1 MKLIMLF
8 SFLFSV
14 HSFSQEITKIPT
26 ANKKLEDKDINFIE
40 KVYENY
46 EYLKKSKFDNSECV
60 EFISDKIKKIDN
72 LTSNSFFPKTPESI
86 QALKDNG
93 IKTVE
98 TLFEIREIIR
108 ERFNEL
114 QSKKKLNYE
123 CLQSIKA
130 STRYIRFME
139 EMLMEWLVENK
150 VISNYG
156 PHFMEGIS
164 PQILISKKFP
174 EYNKRTKLMEKIKP
188 GDVFMIR
195 GKSYVS
201 AMIARI
207 GDVEMQYSHLAIIGL
222 DKKKQ
227 MVAVEALIPYG
238 SKITPLKKW
247 LAQTESR
254 VVHFRF
260 KDAVIAEESAKAA
273 YELAED
279 YIEKHNQTIPYDFK
293 MNAQDQSQIFCAELI
308 ENAFLKGSKFTV
320 HLPDHKTLA
329 TKFKSTIFLK
339 SMGIESDE
347 LFSPGDLE
355 FDSHFDLVE
364 DYRYLGKE
372 ESSDEFTL
380 LRKVRMQDAIIQ
392 SVYNWMIT
400 ENYQFVD
407 NYVVNAKAYL
417 AKAFRYLGFF
427 EVKLPKHMPMDSLK
441 TIVQFEE
448 ISHVLEKPLFSYE
461 KEFYKKNGHSLHFQ
475 EMLMALNEFKKKEC
489 KSESSDLNKLF
500 KPIQCL

>member
-1 MKLIMLF
+1 MRIFIFCLCFQGLA
-8 SFLFSV
+8 
-14 HSFSQEITKIPT
+14 QEVTKFPQ
-26 ANKKLEDKDINFIE
+26 NEKKLENRDINFIS
-40 KVYENY
+40 KVNENF
-46 EYLKKSKFDNSECV
+46 EYLKKAKFDNSECV

-72 LTSNSFFPKTPESI
+72 LTSNSFFPKTPAEI
-86 QALKDNG
+86 QELKDKG
-93 IKTVE
+93 VKTVE
-98 TLFEIREIIR
+98 TLFEIRELIR
-108 ERFNEL
+108 ARLLEL
-114 QSKKKLNYE
+114 QEKKKLNYE

-150 VISNYG
+150 VISNYSQN
-156 PHFMEGIS
+156 FMEGTS
-164 PQILISKKFP
+164 PQVLVSSKFA
-174 EYNKRTKLMEKIKP
+174 EYKNKNKLMDKIKP
-188 GDVFMIR
+188 GDVFLIR

-222 DKKKQ
+222 DNKNE

-238 SKITPLKKW
+238 SKISPLKEW
-247 LAQTESR
+247 LAQMESR

-260 KDAVIAEESAKAA
+260 HDAKVAENSAKAA
-273 YELAED
+273 YELAQD
-279 YIEKHNQTIPYDFK
+279 YIDKNKHTIPYDFE

-308 ENAFLKGSKFTV
+308 ENAFLKGSQYTV
-320 HLPDHKTLA
+320 HLPEHKTLA

-339 SMGIESDE
+339 SMGIQSDE

-355 FDSHFDLVE
+355 FDSRFDLVE
-364 DYRYLGKE
+364 DYRFLGKE
-372 ESSDEFTL
+372 NDSDDYTL

-392 SVYNWMIT
+392 SIYNWMIT

-407 NYVVNAKAYL
+407 NYLVKAKAYL
-417 AKAFRYLGFF
+417 AKTFRYLGFF

-441 TIVQFEE
+441 TIVHFEE
-448 ISHVLEKPLFSYE
+448 ISNVLQKPLFEYE

-489 KSESSDLNKLF
+489 KTQNSELNKLF

>member
-1 MKLIMLF
+1 MRIFIFILCFFIQV
-8 SFLFSV
+8 S
-14 HSFSQEITKIPT
+14 SQEITNFPKSD
-26 ANKKLEDKDINFIE
+26 KKLEEKDINFIS
-40 KVYENY
+40 KVNENF
-46 EYLKKSKFDNSECV
+46 EFIKKSKFDNSQCV
-60 EFISDKIKKIDN
+60 EFISDKIKKIDH
-72 LTSNSFFPKTPESI
+72 LTSNSFFPKTPVEV
-86 QALKDNG
+86 QELKNKG
-93 IKTVE
+93 VKTVE
-98 TLFEIREIIR
+98 TLFEIRELIR
-108 ERFNEL
+108 ARLLEL
-114 QSKKKLNYE
+114 QEKKKLNYE

-139 EMLMEWLVENK
+139 EMLMEWLIENK
-150 VISNYG
+150 VISNFSQN
-156 PHFMEGIS
+156 FMEGIS
-164 PQILISKKFP
+164 PQVLVSSKFSQYKNISKL
-174 EYNKRTKLMEKIKP
+174 RDKINP
-188 GDVFMIR
+188 GDVFLIR

-222 DKKKQ
+222 DKKNE

-238 SKITPLKKW
+238 SKITPLNEW
-247 LAQTESR
+247 LNQMESR
-254 VVHFRF
+254 VVHFRYR
-260 KDAVIAEESAKAA
+260 DAKVAENSAKAA
-273 YELAED
+273 YELAQE
-279 YIEKHNQTIPYDFK
+279 YIDKNKQTIPYDFQ

-308 ENAFLKGSKFTV
+308 ENAFLKGSQYTV
-320 HLPDHKTLA
+320 HLPEHKTLA

-339 SMGIESDE
+339 NMGIESDE

-355 FDSHFDLVE
+355 FDSRFDLVE

-372 ESSDEFTL
+372 KSSDEYTL

-392 SVYNWMIT
+392 SIYNWMIT

-407 NYVVNAKAYL
+407 NYIVKAKAYL
-417 AKAFRYLGFF
+417 AKTFRYLGFF

-448 ISHVLEKPLFSYE
+448 ISAVLEKPLFEYE
-461 KEFYKKNGHSLHFQ
+461 KEFYKLNGHSLHFQ

-489 KSESSDLNKLF
+489 RTEGSALGKLF